1 MEQRVQP
8 LRVWKKHWIALA
20 KAEANLLP
28 WGAGIA
34 ALLFFAVKLHLS
46 PLYLPLGL
54 ALSIV
59 LTAMAWQF
67 LDWWNDDYVL
77 LCDRVMNVTRLPW
90 QGEKNIEA
98 AFEAIQSISVYQ
110 TGFWRRLLGYGDLVI
125 ETAGKRAI
133 YWQYIPHPNGVKE
146 AIHQAQEAFILAQK
160 REEQEALYEAVRR
173 GMEEALLKMSGVM

>member
-1 MEQRVQP
+1 MQQQP
-8 LRVWKKHWIALA
+8 LRIWKKHWIALA

-46 PLYLPLGL
+46 PLYLPLSL
-54 ALSIV
+54 ALFTV
-59 LTAMAWQF
+59 LVAMAWQA

-77 LCDRVMNVTRLPW
+77 MPDRVLNVTRIPW
-90 QGEKNIEA
+90 QGEKSIEVPFA
-98 AFEAIQSISVYQ
+98 VIQSISAYQ
-110 TGFWRRLLGYGDLVI
+110 TGIWRKLLGYGDLVI

-133 YWQYIPHPNGVKE
+133 YWQYIPHPNRVKE
-146 AIHQAQEAFILAQK
+146 AIYRAQEAFILAQK
-160 REEQEALYEAVRR
+160 REEREALYEAVRR